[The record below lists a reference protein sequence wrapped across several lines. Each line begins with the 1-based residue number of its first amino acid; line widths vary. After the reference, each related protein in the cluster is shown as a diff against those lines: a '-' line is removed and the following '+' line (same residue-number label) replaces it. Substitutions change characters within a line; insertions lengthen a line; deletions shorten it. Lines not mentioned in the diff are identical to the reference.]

1 MEEVDFPDLN
11 VKQIDTIDV
20 ATLRSEEYG
29 KRASV
34 LFSDDRGE
42 KETCLIIRAHIES
55 TTDLIGPSKAKSTSE
70 VTPIKDAS
78 KNLR

>member
-20 ATLRSEEYG
+20 VSLRSEEYG

-42 KETCLIIRAHIES
+42 KETCLIIRAQI
-55 TTDLIGPSKAKSTSE
+55 
-70 VTPIKDAS
+70 
-78 KNLR
+78 